1 MKKELL
7 ILIICRILQ
16 ILISLLSLRIMTSL
30 FSTEQMG
37 EYYIF
42 LTLFMLATLSVINP
56 FGQYINRNTYKWRSI
71 GVLIPWMKKYIGF
84 MILFSFLFSFA
95 YLLWA
100 QVTTGELRF
109 TPAIFCFLYI
119 TIISANQ
126 FLLHT
131 LNILNSRVSFSILT
145 VLTAFLSLCF
155 AYCLFQLSIL
165 GLSSKIYSWLL
176 GIIIANFISFYVA
189 FFLLNKNENKNENEN
204 INENINV
211 KEIINFCIPIAV
223 TTFLMWVISAGYR
236 FGIEP
241 LMGLTYLGIVA
252 VCFSI
257 SSQVMS
263 VIESL
268 VTQIFQPNL
277 FKTMDEVSRPERSKL
292 LEKYVNENISIYFS
306 ALIFSSFFMHNIFLV
321 LVDSQYFPYFH
332 IGIIAIF
339 SEFFR
344 VSANSLAMYFFCE
357 KDMKRGIIP
366 FLCGAILIVMMFGI
380 FNLYGIKEHLF
391 IIIPLGIAFS
401 NFICFLSCLVAIR
414 KYGTFTFKFI
424 FIIKRI
430 IIIIPAI
437 ILTIY
442 IPFSNT
448 LNLHYF
454 VIICSVSFIYL
465 FLFIISLIIVKQ
477 SQNREKYES

>member
-16 ILISLLSLRIMTSL
+16 ILISLLSLRVMTSL

-42 LTLFMLATLSVINP
+42 LTLFMLATLSIINP
-56 FGQYINRNTYKWRSI
+56 FGQYINRNTYKWRNLGI
-71 GVLIPWMKKYIGF
+71 LIPWMKKYIGF
-84 MILFSFLFSFA
+84 IMLFSSLFSFVYF
-95 YLLWA
+95 LWA
-100 QVTTGELRF
+100 LFTTGELRL

-131 LNILNSRVSFSILT
+131 LNILNSRLSFSILT
-145 VLTAFLSLCF
+145 VLTAFLSLFF
-155 AYCLFQLSIL
+155 AYFLFRLSIL
-165 GLSSKIYSWLL
+165 GISSKVYSWIL
-176 GIIIANFISFYVA
+176 GIVIANFISFFVA
-189 FFLLNKNENKNENEN
+189 FIFLNKNENNKIKN
-204 INENINV
+204 INGNV
-211 KEIINFCIPIAV
+211 NFKEIINFCIPIAL

-241 LMGLTYLGIVA
+241 LMGLTYLGIIA

-292 LEKYVNENISIYFS
+292 LGKYVNENIAIYFS
-306 ALIFSSFFMHNIFLV
+306 VLIFSSFFMHNIFLV
-321 LVDSQYFPYFH
+321 LVDNKYLPYFY

-344 VSANSLAMYFFCE
+344 VSANSLSMYFFCE
-357 KDMKRGIIP
+357 RDMKRGIIP
-366 FLCGAILIVMMFGI
+366 FLCGATLIVMMFGA

-414 KYGTFTFKFI
+414 KYGTFTFKVIFI
-424 FIIKRI
+424 FKRI

-437 ILTIY
+437 ILIIY

-454 VIICSVSFIYL
+454 VMICSVSFIYL
-465 FLFIISLIIVKQ
+465 FLFIMSLIIVKYP
-477 SQNREKYES
+477 QNREKYES